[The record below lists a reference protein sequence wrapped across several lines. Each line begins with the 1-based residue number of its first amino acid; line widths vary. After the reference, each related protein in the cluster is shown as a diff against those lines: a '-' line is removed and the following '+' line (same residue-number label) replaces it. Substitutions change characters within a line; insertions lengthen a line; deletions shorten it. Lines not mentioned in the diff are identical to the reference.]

1 MTPARSARTRR
12 WLERALGAYLVL
24 VEPVRFAFVAASA
37 LSRVLDHG
45 ALAIALLL
53 YRVVVTGLGLT
64 AGRHLWSHGDPTLA
78 RLFLIANALAVV
90 ITFATPYF
98 PSNRVPGTK
107 LPELFLILAMHSAA
121 YAWLG
126 RGPEADGDGSSTS

>member
-1 MTPARSARTRR
+1 M
-12 WLERALGAYLVL
+12 GAYLL
-24 VEPVRFAFVAASA
+24 LGEPLRFAVVASA
-37 LSRVLDHG
+37 ALPRILDHG

-53 YRVVVTGLGLT
+53 YRVIVTGVGLT
-64 AGRHLWSHGDPTLA
+64 AGRHLWAHGDPTLA
-78 RLFLIANALAVV
+78 RLFLVANALAVV
-90 ITFATPYF
+90 LTFATPYF

-126 RGPEADGDGSSTS
+126 PRPVDDGNEAPTSAS